1 MTSKGVCYISIDKIK
16 NRSINVLFIIILIDL
31 NVNSVSANKTNNNHS
46 DQKIILLSREKR
58 QVSFGDSNRHDS
70 YPPDQSFEFPAA
82 GNDHPGNGNS
92 FQHTEGPIIKSEIEE
107 INDVE
112 VSSISQEINLQEFL
126 EENGET
132 PANRFIFGGNREGS
146 SCTTPNGES
155 GTCSFIQDEK
165 CINIRQQ
172 LSNIFRRQQVIQYI
186 LRAIQPPCGFS
197 FFDFTLCCSNGFNP
211 PTTSEIT
218 TLTPS
223 EKPTTERPSSSDQ
236 CGISERNRIVNGRE
250 CSVNQWPWAVVLGR
264 LRSGSSSIRVMCG
277 GTLITKQHVLS
288 AAHCFTG
295 SSKPAVVRLGE
306 HDITTTSESRSFD
319 RQIQTYKI
327 HERYDSRALVNDI
340 AIVTISGPQL
350 EFSSTIRSACLPYD
364 YVGMN
369 YERFRNDPTIVGW
382 GATQNNGASSTVC
395 RQATVP
401 IVPIPE
407 CNDDYRGVSRVN
419 INNDMVCA
427 GQGRRDS
434 CAGDSGGPMLSD
446 YYDGR
451 WSVIGIVSFGV
462 DCASERHPGVY
473 TRVDRYLNWIE
484 RQIGDRSNVRNQDI
498 SFHNDRNRRRPQGN
512 RRGQNDRRRN
522 RNRNNQN
529 RFPNEVNDRQS
540 NNADSVVF
548 G

>member
-1 MTSKGVCYISIDKIK
+1 MMIRNSFIIVLLLMLSID
-16 NRSINVLFIIILIDL
+16 LE
-31 NVNSVSANKTNNNHS
+31 VNFVFANKLKYRHS
-46 DQKIILLSREKR
+46 DQYNISLSREKR
-58 QVSFGDSNRHDS
+58 QVIFGESNRHDS
-70 YPPDQSFEFPAA
+70 FHPDNSFEFSGP
-82 GNDHPGNGNS
+82 GNDHPGSGNS
-92 FQHTEGPIIKSEIEE
+92 FHDTEGAIIKSEEGNGFE
-107 INDVE
+107 FP
-112 VSSISQEINLQEFL
+112 STSQKINLQEFL

-132 PANRFIFGGNREGS
+132 PTNRFIFGGNREGA
-146 SCTTPNGES
+146 SCTTPTGRS

-165 CINIRQQ
+165 CSDIRQQ

-197 FFDFTLCCSNGFNP
+197 FFDFTLCCSNSFDPPNTSEP
-211 PTTSEIT
+211 PTQK
-218 TLTPS
+218 PS
-223 EKPTTERPSSSDQ
+223 EKPTTERPTPSDQ
-236 CGISERNRIVNGRE
+236 CGISERSRIVNGKE
-250 CSVNQWPWAVVLGR
+250 CSINQWPWAVVLGR

-277 GTLITKQHVLS
+277 GTLITKRHILS

-295 SSKPAVVRLGE
+295 RTKPAVVRLGE

-319 RQIQTYKI
+319 RQIQTFKI
-327 HERYDSRALVNDI
+327 HERYDSQALVNDI

-350 EFSSTIRSACLPYD
+350 EFSQTIRSACLPYD
-364 YVGMN
+364 YTGVN

-382 GATQNNGASSTVC
+382 GATRNNGASSTVC

-407 CNDDYRGVSRVN
+407 CNEDYRGVSRVN

-446 YYDGR
+446 FYDGR

-484 RQIGDRSNVRNQDI
+484 RQIGDRSSQRNQDI
-498 SFHNDRNRRRPQGN
+498 SFQSNGNRRRPQGN

-529 RFPNEVNDRQS
+529 RFPNDVNNRQ
-540 NNADSVVF
+540 NDDADEVVF